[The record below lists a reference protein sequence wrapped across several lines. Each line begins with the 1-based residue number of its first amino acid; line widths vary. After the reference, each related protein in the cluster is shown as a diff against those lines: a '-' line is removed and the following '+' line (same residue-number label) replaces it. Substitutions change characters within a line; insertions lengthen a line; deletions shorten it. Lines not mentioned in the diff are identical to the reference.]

1 MRIAVDA
8 MGGDHAPEEV
18 IKGAVEAANKLDV
31 DIVLVGDTQAME
43 SILSRFNCTS
53 EKIHLHHASQVVD
66 MKEHAVTALRKKK
79 DSSIM
84 VATNLVKEGSA
95 DALVSCGNTGAQL
108 AAAMFI
114 LGRFEGVDRP
124 PIATVIPG
132 NEKNTILLDVGAN
145 VDVKPEQLVQF
156 ARMGRAYAK
165 VAFGI
170 ADPRVGLLNNGEEE
184 TKGNQTTVAAHGQM
198 KAMPDLSFIGN
209 VEGRDLFEGK
219 ADVVVCDGF
228 LGNTI
233 LKTLEGAA
241 LMFMKR
247 VENEFGP
254 EAAKRVLG
262 DYDYTTVGGAPLL
275 GVNGISIV
283 CHGSSKSEAV
293 FNGIKIAQQCIQ
305 GELIAGLNQAVGAG
319 EHF

>member
-8 MGGDHAPEEV
+8 MGGDHAPEEI
-18 IKGAVEAANKLDV
+18 IKGAVEAAAKLDV
-31 DIVLVGDTQAME
+31 NIVLVGDTQVME
-43 SILSRFNCTS
+43 NVLSQLGAKS
-53 EKIHLHHASQVVD
+53 DKIYLHHASQVVE

-84 VATNLVKEGSA
+84 VATGLVKEGSA
-95 DALVSCGNTGAQL
+95 EALVSCGNTGAQL

-132 NEKNTILLDVGAN
+132 YEKNTILLDVGAN

-156 ARMGRAYAK
+156 ARMGRAYAR
-165 VAFGI
+165 VGFGI
-170 ADPRVGLLNNGEEE
+170 DEPRVGLLNNGEEE
-184 TKGNQTTVAAHGQM
+184 TKGNQTAVTAYGQM
-198 KAMPDLSFIGN
+198 KEMAELNFIGN
-209 VEGRDLFEGK
+209 VEGRDLFAGK

-241 LMFMKR
+241 LMFMNR
-247 VENEFGP
+247 VAGECGP
-254 EAAKRVLG
+254 ETAKKIMG

-275 GVNGISIV
+275 GVDGISIV

-293 FNGIKIAQQCIQ
+293 FNGIKIAKQCVE
-305 GELIAGLNQAVGAG
+305 GNLIEGLKQSIGV
-319 EHF
+319 EDH